1 MVFSGSLESINHR
14 KADIKDTLL
23 NKVRVLLQP
32 TSLAKGSPKRNE
44 TAIPPETADICIPFL
59 KGNSFLGNQDINIGA
74 IVGNNPPTLMPKQ
87 VLKINKV
94 VKFGAQALRNG
105 IDIPR
110 IKNRTRTLF
119 LTLPTR
125 RLNGIEDSALKSN
138 IHPTNSPTVPL
149 LT

>member
-1 MVFSGSLESINHR
+1 
-14 KADIKDTLL
+14 
-23 NKVRVLLQP
+23 
-32 TSLAKGSPKRNE
+32 
-44 TAIPPETADICIPFL
+44 
-59 KGNSFLGNQDINIGA
+59 
-74 IVGNNPPTLMPKQ
+74 MPKQ